1 MQAFKSGTMTGA
13 QIERLKPGSAL
24 RTEFERLAEVEL
36 SYGDPVYATVPLVS
50 VAGVE
55 ASRSPVVQKQIR
67 EFLSQTSV
75 RIAIAAVV
83 VLILILVVWKMTMG
97 RRRYRYGKSVGRQ
110 RNYRGRRRRF

>member
-1 MQAFKSGTMTGA
+1 MLQGD
-13 QIERLKPGSAL
+13 
-24 RTEFERLAEVEL
+24 RLAEVEL
-36 SYGDPVYATVPLVS
+36 SYGDTVYATVPLVS

-55 ASRSPVVQKQIR
+55 ASRSLVVQKQIR

-83 VLILILVVWKMTMG
+83 VLILILVVWKVTMG
-97 RRRYRYGKSVGRQ
+97 RRRYRYGKSVSRQ